1 MLSMS
6 RVILGLKTVPTGKR
20 KIDTLASLMPPPY
33 FLIYATY
40 SLFFN
45 WLMIEDKYIY

>member
-6 RVILGLKTVPTGKR
+6 RVILGLRLFQQEREKLT
-20 KIDTLASLMPPPY
+20 SLMPPPY

-45 WLMIEDKYIY
+45 WLMIEDKYID